1 MAEAEAVTE
10 SVLEEYCCLEARGS
24 ISQQHRDRLR
34 QRKAALSSGI
44 ASGGSGGAGVSQQQV
59 MGSRGSS
66 SSTSRGLAA
75 GADSL
80 QQAFFDPQLTARP
93 VQLFPAF

>member
-10 SVLEEYCCLEARGS
+10 SVLEEYRSLEARGA

-34 QRKAALSSGI
+34 QRKAALYTGTAGSTTG
-44 ASGGSGGAGVSQQQV
+44 ACTGGRSLGGGTPTQQQQ
-59 MGSRGSS
+59 S
-66 SSTSRGLAA
+66 
-75 GADSL
+75 
-80 QQAFFDPQLTARP
+80 FFDPQLTARP

>member
-10 SVLEEYCCLEARGS
+10 SVLEEYRCLEARGA

-34 QRKAALSSGI
+34 QRKAALYTNTNGSSGGGS
-44 ASGGSGGAGVSQQQV
+44 ASVGGRGLSGGTSVQQ
-59 MGSRGSS
+59 S
-66 SSTSRGLAA
+66 
-75 GADSL
+75 
-80 QQAFFDPQLTARP
+80 FFDPQLTARP